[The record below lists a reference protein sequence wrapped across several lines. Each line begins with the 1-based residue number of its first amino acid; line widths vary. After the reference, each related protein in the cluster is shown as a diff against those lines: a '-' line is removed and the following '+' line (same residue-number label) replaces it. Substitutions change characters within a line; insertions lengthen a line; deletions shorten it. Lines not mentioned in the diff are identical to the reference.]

1 MSPDRRTMNEITTS
15 AGDTPPADWARPLV
29 DAAAFAA
36 EQARLAHV
44 WTFLGI
50 TADLARDGDWMT
62 ASLATRSVF
71 VQRFG
76 RELRGFE
83 NLCVHRFYPLRTARR
98 GNGPVVCGFHHWR
111 YDAEGRA
118 LGIPLSE
125 EAFGA
130 VSRALDARL
139 TPIEIAVCGTLVFGR
154 FPAPHATQSLEEFL
168 GEGYSV
174 LAALS
179 QMPARPLGF
188 TRSIEANWRLSLHIS
203 LDDYHA
209 VAVHPD
215 SFGRGGYV
223 HRADITYARFGPHN
237 AFLNSTKGF
246 AAFAAACRDGTARS
260 TCYTILQVM
269 PNLLLA
275 QARTDGNRFY
285 CALHH
290 YVPVSHDRTLL
301 QMWTY
306 PTPLAI
312 NETWLGRLYRWTT
325 DPVRRYIVRDRVARI
340 MDQDKAVCERLQRSV
355 SAVDRSP
362 RLGALEERIAW
373 FEESYR
379 QLMVPP
385 QEPTPTPS
393 P

>member
-1 MSPDRRTMNEITTS
+1 MNETTS
-15 AGDTPPADWARPLV
+15 SASDALPADWARTLV

-50 TADLARDGDWMT
+50 AADLARDDDWIT
-62 ASLATRSVF
+62 ASLATRPVF

-83 NLCVHRFYPLRTARR
+83 NLCVHRFYPLRTAQR
-98 GNGPVVCGFHHWR
+98 GNGPMVCGFHHWR
-111 YDAEGRA
+111 YDADGRA

-139 TPIEIAVCGTLVFGR
+139 TPIEVAVCGTLVFGR
-154 FPAPHATQSLEEFL
+154 FPAPHAKQSLEEFL
-168 GEGYSV
+168 GEGFPV
-174 LAALS
+174 LAAMS
-179 QMPARPLGF
+179 QMPAPPLDF
-188 TRSIEANWRLSLHIS
+188 TRSIAANWRLSLHIS
-203 LDDYHA
+203 LDDYHG

-223 HRADITYARFGPHN
+223 HRTDITYARFGLHN
-237 AFLNSTKGF
+237 AFLNSTKGGF

-301 QMWTY
+301 QLWTY

-312 NETWLGRLYRWTT
+312 NETWLGRLYRRAS
-325 DPVRRYIVRDRVARI
+325 DPIRRYVVRQRVARI
-340 MDQDKAVCERLQRSV
+340 MDQDKEVCERLQRSV
-355 SAVDRSP
+355 SGVGRSP

-379 QLMVPP
+379 QLTVPP
-385 QEPTPTPS
+385 EEPTRPS
-393 P
+393 AS